1 MNKRQK
7 QVEEAKLAAEAYEL
21 RQLKAIYNKAAEDI
35 ANKIE
40 ISNGTINFYLKN
52 FDELDEVQKS
62 IVQSQIYQKQFQES
76 LQKQINGYLS
86 TLNAQQYKS
95 IDDYLNKCYKTG
107 YIGSMYDIAG
117 QGIPVI
123 SPIDQKK
130 VTRAMVHNSPISEG
144 LYAKL
149 GVDTTVLKKRIANNI
164 ARGISTASDYRT
176 IARNI
181 NLTANIGF
189 NKAMRIAR
197 TEGHRIQCEAA
208 LDAQYAAKAAGADI
222 VKQWDAALDA
232 NTRETHRMLDGQ
244 IKELDEPFEV
254 DGMQAMN
261 PAGFGIA
268 AMDINCR
275 CALLQRAK
283 WALDA
288 DELEVLRE
296 RAAAHGLYIDKDN
309 LNAFRAYKEQ
319 TFNDFFGKYLK
330 AAAKESAAKIDAAA
344 RRAAYFNRKKSNGTV
359 DFNKMDRAEVLKWAE
374 DNLKTKF
381 EGASGANV
389 EFVRDAVS
397 VVSQFER
404 KLGGTIEGLSVR
416 FGGLPKGVY
425 AKYDDATKTLI
436 LKKSG
441 SKEAFEKALKEE
453 NARYHIKWK
462 TELDYHATDT
472 FTGTIWHELGHAI
485 DIETGQNLSRTLGNN
500 IDLFGKSTKVSAYSR
515 VQQGVRVTKASEAWA
530 ENFAAYLEGG
540 RNANKVPLEVRR
552 MIDKYFKNSFNLS
565 LEIPEIKD
573 AALLKAYEEFGKL
586 LEKADGT
593 KAHIRKMKLHREF
606 VEYREN
612 IDLPKAF
619 RYNAFDDVI
628 EYNPK
633 HPNFYRYDF
642 TFAQAHELS
651 HRMDFLE
658 YESFNN
664 KAFEKAVEICSKR
677 AMEKFDEIQA
687 WFVSGGKYEDN
698 AALSDIFSALT
709 KGKIVVNVG
718 HNKEYWKKKE
728 NVLSEIFANSSTLDV
743 IDSKTFDEVEHLLK
757 EIFKSYKEIV
767 R

>member
-86 TLNAQQYKS
+86 ALNAQQYKS
-95 IDDYLNKCYKTG
+95 IDEYLNKCYKTG

-319 TFNDFFGKYLK
+319 TFNDFFDKYLK
-330 AAAKESAAKIDAAA
+330 ATNAIFINTPASTKSFVTSLKDINNGKAGLDKRRTNLLKRMPNTGDFLKLEKGSTSVRDLAYLSAATNNEFALFRSKRHDVLV
-344 RRAAYFNRKKSNGTV
+344 RGDNRSCNIVGELYEEIINKGYEWIAHSHV
-359 DFNKMDRAEVLKWAE
+359 D
-374 DNLKTKF
+374 
-381 EGASGANV
+381 
-389 EFVRDAVS
+389 
-397 VVSQFER
+397 
-404 KLGGTIEGLSVR
+404 GGTLMPSIEDR
-416 FGGLPKGVY
+416 N
-425 AKYDDATKTLI
+425 T
-436 LKKSG
+436 LKKLNQESSIIIG
-441 SKEAFEKALKEE
+441 IDGREKEF
-453 NARYHIKWK
+453 
-462 TELDYHATDT
+462 D
-472 FTGTIWHELGHAI
+472 
-485 DIETGQNLSRTLGNN
+485 NN
-500 IDLFGKSTKVSAYSR
+500 IF
-515 VQQGVRVTKASEAWA
+515 
-530 ENFAAYLEGG
+530 
-540 RNANKVPLEVRR
+540 
-552 MIDKYFKNSFNLS
+552 
-565 LEIPEIKD
+565 
-573 AALLKAYEEFGKL
+573 
-586 LEKADGT
+586 
-593 KAHIRKMKLHREF
+593 
-606 VEYREN
+606 
-612 IDLPKAF
+612 
-619 RYNAFDDVI
+619 
-628 EYNPK
+628 
-633 HPNFYRYDF
+633 
-642 TFAQAHELS
+642 
-651 HRMDFLE
+651 
-658 YESFNN
+658 
-664 KAFEKAVEICSKR
+664 
-677 AMEKFDEIQA
+677 
-687 WFVSGGKYEDN
+687 
-698 AALSDIFSALT
+698 
-709 KGKIVVNVG
+709 
-718 HNKEYWKKKE
+718 
-728 NVLSEIFANSSTLDV
+728 
-743 IDSKTFDEVEHLLK
+743 
-757 EIFKSYKEIV
+757 
-767 R
+767 

>member
-86 TLNAQQYKS
+86 ALNAQQYKS
-95 IDDYLNKCYKTG
+95 IDEYLNKCYKTG

-296 RAAAHGLYIDKDN
+296 RAAAHGLYIETNN
-309 LNAFRAYKEQ
+309 LASFMLGKSQ
-319 TFNDFFGKYLK
+319 SFTDFENKYLK
-330 AAAKESAAKIDAAA
+330 ATDIFTEAATRVTTEFVPAKTIAEAEEFAAQYVDPSGFGSVGLSYKGIHIDVANEINKALFEVYSTFDIEKLNGIAAPA
-344 RRAAYFNRKKSNGTV
+344 KNTKLGKLINAHAAYSPVRKSLLMNRANTK
-359 DFNKMDRAEVLKWAE
+359 
-374 DNLKTKF
+374 NLKVF
-381 EGASGANV
+381 MAGFDE
-389 EFVRDAVS
+389 DA
-397 VVSQFER
+397 
-404 KLGGTIEGLSVR
+404 
-416 FGGLPKGVY
+416 
-425 AKYDDATKTLI
+425 
-436 LKKSG
+436 
-441 SKEAFEKALKEE
+441 KALK
-453 NARYHIKWK
+453 
-462 TELDYHATDT
+462 
-472 FTGTIWHELGHAI
+472 
-485 DIETGQNLSRTLGNN
+485 S
-500 IDLFGKSTKVSAYSR
+500 V
-515 VQQGVRVTKASEAWA
+515 
-530 ENFAAYLEGG
+530 LEH
-540 RNANKVPLEVRR
+540 
-552 MIDKYFKNSFNLS
+552 
-565 LEIPEIKD
+565 PE
-573 AALLKAYEEFGKL
+573 
-586 LEKADGT
+586 
-593 KAHIRKMKLHREF
+593 
-606 VEYREN
+606 
-612 IDLPKAF
+612 
-619 RYNAFDDVI
+619 
-628 EYNPK
+628 
-633 HPNFYRYDF
+633 RYDF
-642 TFAQAHELS
+642 SKLRSTTRTALEASKETGRLIVPTNAKEAVFHEMGHHFMKVVDIDIDAKAS
-651 HRMDFLE
+651 MAKYGKKISGYAASDVSE
-658 YESFNN
+658 YIAESFVSYMKGENRIDPALKKIFDGMRKVPAANYAKDVGLFPIADLPRNGQKLRPNTLLRELEKSEIGRSTIDYLDKNN
-664 KAFEKAVEICSKR
+664 LKVNIRYGRVPEKERAFQIGDVFQLNVSNIKDDTDAAMAIIHEVTHHRYKIGSCQWAEVVCFIQEYKHLYNINKLSFSQKKAIIKAVK
-677 AMEKFDEIQA
+677 
-687 WFVSGGKYEDN
+687 
-698 AALSDIFSALT
+698 
-709 KGKIVVNVG
+709 
-718 HNKEYWKKKE
+718 KEYSELNWKKGGYRDG
-728 NVLSEIFANSSTLDV
+728 IYF
-743 IDSKTFDEVEHLLK
+743 
-757 EIFKSYKEIV
+757 
-767 R
+767 

>member
-86 TLNAQQYKS
+86 ALNAQQYKS
-95 IDDYLNKCYKTG
+95 IDEYLNKCYKTG

-244 IKELDEPFEV
+244 IRELDEPFEV

-268 AMDINCR
+268 SEDINCR
-275 CALLQRAK
+275 CALLQRAR
-283 WALDA
+283 WAMDA

-319 TFNDFFGKYLK
+319 TFVDFQSKYLK
-330 AAAKESAAKIDAAA
+330 AAEIFTEVATEAATKVATEFVPAKTIAEAEEYAKRFVVSSKYAGEGSVSFKGMHIDVVNEINKELTMLFEQNNLPEFRNIGVMNFRQNRWKDAVDAPMA
-344 RRAAYFNRKKSNGTV
+344 YRNHVFSGELYFNPRILKSEKTI
-359 DFNKMDRAEVLKWAE
+359 LK
-374 DNLKTKF
+374 
-381 EGASGANV
+381 
-389 EFVRDAVS
+389 
-397 VVSQFER
+397 
-404 KLGGTIEGLSVR
+404 
-416 FGGLPKGVY
+416 Y
-425 AKYDDATKTLI
+425 AKDGEEAMKTCFELYDKMTPAHKALVDRVKAAGNRQLVAEGVAKTTKEQIKTYLDHEVGHHIHHQILGKNKEELQAIIDNMDKYGSKLSAYATTTVGEYI
-436 LKKSG
+436 AESYCAYMNGWQNRIDPALKKM
-441 SKEAFEKALKEE
+441 FDVLRKAGELK
-453 NARYHIKWK
+453 
-462 TELDYHATDT
+462 
-472 FTGTIWHELGHAI
+472 
-485 DIETGQNLSRTLGNN
+485 
-500 IDLFGKSTKVSAYSR
+500 
-515 VQQGVRVTKASEAWA
+515 
-530 ENFAAYLEGG
+530 
-540 RNANKVPLEVRR
+540 
-552 MIDKYFKNSFNLS
+552 
-565 LEIPEIKD
+565 
-573 AALLKAYEEFGKL
+573 
-586 LEKADGT
+586 
-593 KAHIRKMKLHREF
+593 
-606 VEYREN
+606 
-612 IDLPKAF
+612 
-619 RYNAFDDVI
+619 
-628 EYNPK
+628 
-633 HPNFYRYDF
+633 
-642 TFAQAHELS
+642 
-651 HRMDFLE
+651 
-658 YESFNN
+658 
-664 KAFEKAVEICSKR
+664 
-677 AMEKFDEIQA
+677 
-687 WFVSGGKYEDN
+687 
-698 AALSDIFSALT
+698 
-709 KGKIVVNVG
+709 
-718 HNKEYWKKKE
+718 
-728 NVLSEIFANSSTLDV
+728 
-743 IDSKTFDEVEHLLK
+743 
-757 EIFKSYKEIV
+757 
-767 R
+767 